1 MFAYSTQVLIP
12 HYREMI
18 LISEREVERGD
29 SRFSLMGFLLS
40 YFADEWENLIARL
53 KQEGKDGSIDA
64 SPAMRRRLAHDAS
77 GAAGASLAEVCAA
90 RPTLSSFQRVRY
102 SGGMVLGVRRLH
114 FSGRSL
120 FDWVR
125 YSGGVVLGVR
135 RLLDAAGAQ
144 VGLDAP
150 ADPLPHRRRHDEE
163 SRRV

>member
-77 GAAGASLAEVCAA
+77 GAAGASLAEACAA
-90 RPTLSSFQRVRY
+90 RPTLSSFQR
-102 SGGMVLGVRRLH
+102 
-114 FSGRSL
+114 
-120 FDWVR
+120 VR

-163 SRRV
+163 CRRV

>member
-77 GAAGASLAEVCAA
+77 GAAGASL
-90 RPTLSSFQRVRY
+90 
-102 SGGMVLGVRRLH
+102 
-114 FSGRSL
+114 
-120 FDWVR
+120 
-125 YSGGVVLGVR
+125 GGVCR
-135 RLLDAAGAQ
+135 
-144 VGLDAP
+144 P
-150 ADPLPHRRRHDEE
+150 ADAFFFSTGSVLWRCGTRRAPPTRRCRCASGPRCA
-163 SRRV
+163 SRPSTAPSPA

>member
-18 LISEREVERGD
+18 LISEREVEIEAQGGD

-77 GAAGASLAEVCAA
+77 GAAGASLAEACAA
-90 RPTLSSFQRVRY
+90 RPTLSSFQRVRTLEVWY
-102 SGGMVLGVRRLH
+102 
-114 FSGRSL
+114 
-120 FDWVR
+120 
-125 YSGGVVLGVR
+125 
-135 RLLDAAGAQ
+135 
-144 VGLDAP
+144 
-150 ADPLPHRRRHDEE
+150 
-163 SRRV
+163 